1 MSQETVII
9 SRFLDTYLPKF
20 AAIQLKRNATREK
33 GFLRPI
39 SQKITLAKEKGEE
52 DRKSET
58 KEKKEMRKK

>member
-1 MSQETVII
+1 M
-9 SRFLDTYLPKF
+9 DTYLPKF
-20 AAIQLKRNATREK
+20 AAIQMKRNAKREK